1 MSCFGSTH
9 TFKGQD
15 YSKLKRE
22 AQQKGN
28 LFIDLEFPPDD
39 RSLFFSQG
47 KLADVVWK
55 RPKQICENP
64 KFFVEGTS
72 SGDVKQGRLGN
83 CWFVAASS
91 CLAIHKDI
99 WHKVIPDAKE
109 QEWDEN
115 NPNNYQGIFH
125 FRFWR
130 FGEWIDVV
138 IDDFL
143 PTQNNELIYIHSQTK
158 NEFWSALLEKA
169 YAKLYGCYEALDGGE
184 LSEALEDF
192 TGGVSVTL
200 NMVKLN
206 YANDAQERAELFT
219 RMQKEAG
226 RKALMAAS
234 IPAESSE
241 EMEASTDT
249 GLVKGHAYGVTAI
262 KNVALEGSGLFSFF
276 KTEKIPMIRLRN
288 PWGQGEWN
296 GPFSDGSPEWQKIS
310 KDEREKIGLTFE
322 EDGEFWMIFDDYC
335 KYFVETAICRV
346 VNTSMFSLSKT
357 WHEGLSHGAWKSPGR
372 AGGCINHKTTFTSNP
387 QFIFDIT
394 ESEDDPMF
402 HLLQNSTRSA
412 AGKEND
418 TIGFSIFKVE
428 KNRRCRIHDHTKQ
441 MFIESSTFKNSRSI
455 FLQPALKAGRYVA
468 IVCTF
473 DPNIQGE
480 FLFRMYS
487 SSASNFKEL
496 TLDKPGMG
504 CQNLCCC
511 CCFGAGV
518 RLVTQV
524 QVLKAEGLERQD
536 IGSGAD
542 PYCIVSCER
551 EKVRTKT
558 VDDTLNPEW
567 NESVIFYRRNMRK
580 PLKIQIWNSNV
591 IRDSYLGKH
600 VFTSTADFI
609 DNIQT
614 VELVGRGKNGEKKP
628 GKLYIK
634 VTQSRNLLAV

>member
-1 MSCFGSTH
+1 MSCFGSIQSY
-9 TFKGQD
+9 KGQQYD
-15 YSKLKRE
+15 KLKKE
-22 AQQKGN
+22 AKQKGN

-39 RSLFFSQG
+39 RSLFYSQG

-72 SGDVKQGRLGN
+72 AGDVKQGRLGN

-99 WHKVIPDAKE
+99 WHKVIPDTQE

-115 NPNNYQGIFH
+115 KPDNYQGIFH

-130 FGEWIDVV
+130 DGIWTDVV

-143 PTQNNELIYIHSQTK
+143 PTVNDELVYIHSQTK

-169 YAKLYGCYEALDGGE
+169 YAKLFGCYEALDGGE

-192 TGGVSVTL
+192 TGGVSATL
-200 NMVKLN
+200 DMVKLN
-206 YANDAQERAELFT
+206 YANDAQERTTLFA
-219 RMQKEAG
+219 RMQKESG

-241 EMEASTDT
+241 DMEASTDT
-249 GLVKGHAYGVTAI
+249 GLVKGHAYGVTAV
-262 KNVALEGSGLFSFF
+262 KNVALEGSGLLSFF
-276 KTEKIPMIRLRN
+276 KSEKIAMIRLRN
-288 PWGQGEWN
+288 PWGKGEWN
-296 GPFSDGSPEWQKIS
+296 GAFSDGSPEWEKIP
-310 KDEREKIGLTFE
+310 KNEREKIGLTFE
-322 EDGEFWMIFDDYC
+322 EDGEFWMTLDDYC
-335 KYFVETAICRV
+335 KYFKQTAICRV

-357 WHEGLSHGAWKSPGR
+357 WHEGLAHGAWKTPDR
-372 AGGCINHKTTFTSNP
+372 VGGCINHKETFTKNP
-387 QFIFDIT
+387 QFVFDIT

-402 HLLQNSTRSA
+402 HLLQKSTRSA
-412 AGKEND
+412 SGEENK

-428 KNRRCRIHDHTKQ
+428 KNRRYRVHNHTKQ
-441 MFIESSTFKNSRSI
+441 TFMESSAFRNSRSI

-468 IVCTF
+468 VVCTF

-487 SSASNFKEL
+487 SSANNFKAL
-496 TLDKPGMG
+496 TLDMPKKG
-504 CQNLCCC
+504 CLNYCCC
-511 CCFGAGV
+511 CCFGTGV
-518 RLVTQV
+518 KLLTHI

-542 PYCIVSCER
+542 PYCIISCER
-551 EKVRTKT
+551 EKVRTRT
-558 VDDTLNPEW
+558 VEDTVNPEW
-567 NESVIFYRRNMRK
+567 NDSAVFYRRNMRK
-580 PLKIQIWNSNV
+580 TLKVQIWNSNV
-591 IRDSYLGKH
+591 IKDSYLGKH
-600 VFTSTADFI
+600 VFTSTADFN
-609 DNIQT
+609 DNVQT

-628 GKLYIK
+628 GKLYVKI
-634 VTQSRNLLAV
+634 TQSRNFLAV